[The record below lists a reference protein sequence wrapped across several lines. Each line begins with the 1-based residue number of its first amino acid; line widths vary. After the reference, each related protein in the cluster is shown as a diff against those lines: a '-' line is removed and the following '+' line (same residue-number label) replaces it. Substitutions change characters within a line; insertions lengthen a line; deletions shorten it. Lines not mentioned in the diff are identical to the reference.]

1 MIHAEPLVKSAAA
14 ALALLLFCGGTGAE
28 SGHPAGTDS
37 GNPREP
43 QDPRQAAVAALATIQ
58 RLVAMG
64 RPAEAYRLLPRVVRA
79 ASAAGI
85 DTAEIRF
92 LTVQG
97 LLADRLYAEA
107 ADILGK
113 LADER
118 PEVNRIQ
125 LDYALALFVL
135 GRDDEAG
142 QVFREVR
149 RQEGLPEPVRRNI
162 EDFLERIRAR
172 QRLKVDFDFGF
183 WRDDN
188 VNNASE
194 SDTVA
199 IPAFDGLRFTLDQ
212 RPVRAW
218 VTRTGLRIRWREP
231 VVAGK
236 GAYFETHA
244 SAARNTARG
253 ASEHNRTWASVS
265 TGPRVPYAVQV
276 GKRRRPGLARADLG
290 VERRWRGGE
299 GYETA
304 LWLGLGLDQT
314 LAQDWR
320 AGCFSQVWAT
330 RHDGG
335 AGLGEPPGRSLGLYA
350 ARRLGPGWLTASTR
364 ASRQRSKIPT
374 AAWRSHEAAVRFTV
388 NLGRNV
394 SFSTQA
400 KLTRTRFDG
409 ENRLFRT
416 SRKDRTR
423 GLDLTVSHRK
433 LVWKGYLPELTVSLS
448 RTGSS
453 IALYDR
459 DLRTVRLGL
468 RRLF

>member
-1 MIHAEPLVKSAAA
+1 MRRSPSSSSA
-14 ALALLLFCGGTGAE
+14 GGAGAE
-28 SGHPAGTDS
+28 SGPRGRD
-37 GNPREP
+37 GFREP
-43 QDPRQAAVAALATIQ
+43 QGPRQAAVAALATIQ
-58 RLVAMG
+58 RLVATG
-64 RPAEAYRLLPRVVRA
+64 RPGEAYRLLPRAVRA

-85 DTAEIRF
+85 DTTEIRF
-92 LTVQG
+92 LTAQG
-97 LLADRLYAEA
+97 LLAGRRYAEA
-107 ADILGK
+107 ADLLGQ

-118 PEVNRIQ
+118 PEVNRIR
-125 LDYALALFVL
+125 LDHALALFAL

-142 QVFREVR
+142 EAFREVHGR
-149 RQEGLPEPVRRNI
+149 EGLPDPVRRNV

-172 QRLKVDFDFGF
+172 QRLQLDLDFGF

-199 IPAFDGLRFTLDQ
+199 IPDFGGLRFTLGQ

-218 VTRTGLRIRWREP
+218 VARTGLRIRWREP
-231 VVAGK
+231 VAAGK

-244 SAARNTARG
+244 SVARNTARG

-265 TGPRVPYAVQV
+265 TGPRLPYAL
-276 GKRRRPGLARADLG
+276 RRRPGLARADFG

-314 LAQDWR
+314 LARDWR
-320 AGCFSQVWAT
+320 AGSFSQVWVT
-330 RHDGG
+330 RHDRG
-335 AGLGEPPGRSLGLYA
+335 AGLGAPPGRSLGLYV

-374 AAWRSHEAAVRFTV
+374 AAWRSHEAAVRFAAD
-388 NLGRNV
+388 LGRNV
-394 SFSTQA
+394 TFSTQA
-400 KLTRTRFDG
+400 RLTRTRFDG
-409 ENRLFRT
+409 EDRLFRT
-416 SRKDRTR
+416 KRKDRTR

-433 LVWKGYLPELTVSLS
+433 LVWKGYLPELTLSLS

-453 IALYDR
+453 VALYDR
-459 DLRTVRLGL
+459 DLWTVRLGL